1 MIIIK
6 MKILALRLL
15 YCRDYHNRYYYQN
28 IHKLFCPSF
37 PIIAILRMPPLLLS
51 FVTTIT
57 ESFIIILIVA
67 IIKILDNLIAIILT
81 SAKMNL
87 FLNLLCPLPTPS
99 AGGWTES
106 PSSGAALIWNSS
118 TATSIYIYP
127 VFFISFI
134 CNSSV
139 SSFLQHM
146 IRSVSSPT
154 DTDIDTISRT
164 APPLASPRLVCLTP
178 AAALAH

>member
-57 ESFIIILIVA
+57 ESFIIILIVV
-67 IIKILDNLIAIILT
+67 IIKILVNLIAIILT

-87 FLNLLCPLPTPS
+87 FLSLLCPLPTPS
-99 AGGWTES
+99 SGGWTES
-106 PSSGAALIWNSS
+106 PSGGFAHMEFLNR
-118 TATSIYIYP
+118 YIYLYLSC
-127 VFFISFI
+127 FLYIFYLQFI
-134 CNSSV
+134 CII
-139 SSFLQHM
+139 FL
-146 IRSVSSPT
+146 
-154 DTDIDTISRT
+154 T
-164 APPLASPRLVCLTP
+164 AHDQVGVFTYR
-178 AAALAH
+178 H